1 MPAHNR
7 KTSVNKSDPVVRNYL
22 EDLRKE
28 DTEHVHLA
36 RCIRRLGDG
45 RIEVIFCQGEKAT
58 ISQVIIPGRF
68 RGRAKHSSFVDIG
81 SFLLVAETGVTG
93 PAALEMIALIS
104 QVQLD
109 MIKLVVDVDKRVLAT
124 EIDKDVLASGKQ
136 VNEDGFE
143 FDTAAPEVQKE
154 VNIDDI

>member
-7 KTSVNKSDPVVRNYL
+7 KTFVNKSDPVVRNYID
-22 EDLRKE
+22 DLRKN

-36 RCIRRLGDG
+36 RCLKRLGDG
-45 RIEVIFCQGEKAT
+45 RVEVIYCEGEKAT

-81 SFLLVAETGVTG
+81 SFLLIAETGVTG

-104 QVQLD
+104 PVQID
-109 MIKLVVDVDKRVLAT
+109 MIKAVTEIDNRVLAT
-124 EIDKDVLASGKQ
+124 EIDKDVLASGKNL
-136 VNEDGFE
+136 NEDGFV
-143 FDTAAPEVQKE
+143 FDTTIQEDQKE

>member
-7 KTSVNKSDPVVRNYL
+7 KTFVNKSDPVVRNYID
-22 EDLRKE
+22 DLRKK

-36 RCIRRLGDG
+36 RCLRRLGDG
-45 RIEVIFCQGEKAT
+45 RVEVIYCEGEKAT
-58 ISQVIIPGRF
+58 IAQVIIPGRF

-81 SFLLVAETGVTG
+81 SFLLIAETGVVG

-104 QVQLD
+104 QVQID
-109 MIKLVVDVDKRVLAT
+109 MIKTFTEIDKRVLAT
-124 EIDKDVLASGKQ
+124 EIDRDVLASGKNL
-136 VNEDGFE
+136 NEDGFV
-143 FDTAAPEVQKE
+143 FDTTAQEDQKD